1 MINTWTNFSF
11 KSHKLYIMETI
22 MKKWMFAVSLVASS
36 LFAHAGF
43 AEEMPSAQEKPFL
56 EKQGVESQDAEKN
69 AAQTQPLITEIPTE
83 EKAFVAVINQFNKAK
98 IVELLGEPARADDVK
113 VKGSGKVVASI
124 WHYHN
129 INTDDKGVYY
139 PTTELDFVDDKVV
152 QVVFLNNDG
161 SDKNDGFGKK
171 YDAQPLPEME
181 KLEDIPPSL

>member
-1 MINTWTNFSF
+1 
-11 KSHKLYIMETI
+11 ME
-22 MKKWMFAVSLVASS
+22 KWMLVVSLVTASLLAS
-36 LFAHAGF
+36 TGY
-43 AEEMPSAQEKPFL
+43 AEETGSSQVIEEAQL
-56 EKQGVESQDAEKN
+56 
-69 AAQTQPLITEIPTE
+69 QPLVTEIPTE

-129 INTDDKGVYY
+129 INTDENGTYY

-161 SDKNDGFGKK
+161 SEANDGAGKK
-171 YDAQPLPEME
+171 YETQPMPEME
-181 KLEDIPPSL
+181 PLEDIPPS

>member
-1 MINTWTNFSF
+1 
-11 KSHKLYIMETI
+11 ME
-22 MKKWMFAVSLVASS
+22 KWMLVVSLVTAS
-36 LFAHAGF
+36 LLANTGY
-43 AEEMPSAQEKPFL
+43 AEETGSSQAIEEAQL
-56 EKQGVESQDAEKN
+56 
-69 AAQTQPLITEIPTE
+69 QPLVTEIPTE

-129 INTDDKGVYY
+129 INTDENGTYY

-161 SDKNDGFGKK
+161 SEANDGAGKK
-171 YDAQPLPEME
+171 YETQPMPEME
-181 KLEDIPPSL
+181 PLVDIPPS